1 MSKIIAIITEYN
13 PFHNGHK
20 YQIDRIR
27 AENEDATIIAIMS
40 GNVVQR
46 GEFAF
51 LDKYARAEMAKSCG
65 VDAVFELPYP
75 YSGSTAEMFAHQG
88 VKIAYNLG
96 AQVLYFGTESRD
108 IAELEKI
115 AEIIDS
121 DAFENEIRKI
131 LNAKEISF
139 PALREQALENLGFKL
154 SRTSNDMLALEYIRQ
169 IKNNGY
175 KMEYRSIERV
185 GAGYNNTEISSLMSA
200 SGIRKEFYESKQILS
215 VPDNAKA
222 ILDIEISNGKI
233 NEIESAKKM
242 LYQYAIMASA
252 KQIESS
258 FDCPVGLGYY
268 ITQKA
273 KEAKNHIEFFESLSS
288 KTYTTARVK
297 RTLLYSFFGIK
308 SVSKQGKCYTILLSA
323 NKKGTSILKRIKTNE
338 KLVVLTKHSDAKKLN
353 VRLYK
358 QYLQLK
364 RVDEIYQSLFYEP
377 NDAANAYKQTVKIEK

>member
-27 AENEDATIIAIMS
+27 EENDDATIIAIMS

-51 LDKYARAEMAKSCG
+51 LDKYSRAEMAKSCG

-75 YSGSTAEMFAHQG
+75 YSGSTAEIFAHQG

-96 AQVLYFGTESRD
+96 AQILYFGTESKD

-121 DAFENEIRKI
+121 EAFEAEISKI
-131 LNAKEISF
+131 SNTKEISF
-139 PALREQALENLGFKL
+139 PVLREQALASLGYKL
-154 SRTSNDMLALEYIRQ
+154 SKTSNDMLALEYIRQ

-175 KMEYRSIERV
+175 QMEYRAIERV
-185 GAGYNNTEISSLMSA
+185 GAGYNDTEIGSLMSA
-200 SGIRKEFYESKQILS
+200 SGIRKEFYESRQVLS
-215 VPDNAKA
+215 VPDNAKVIIDKE
-222 ILDIEISNGKI
+222 ILNGKI
-233 NEIESAKKM
+233 NDVDSTKKM
-242 LYQYAIMASA
+242 LYQYAIMTSP
-252 KQIESS
+252 KQIEAS
-258 FDCPVGLGYY
+258 FDCPVGMGYY

-273 KEAKNHIEFFESLSS
+273 KEAKNYNEFFESLSS

-308 SVSKQGKCYTILLSA
+308 SVNKRGRCFTILLSA
-323 NKKGTSILKRIKTNE
+323 NKKGASILRQIKLNE
-338 KLVVLTKHSDAKKLN
+338 KIVVLTKHSDAKKLN
-353 VRLYK
+353 TRLYK

-364 RVDEIYQSLFYEP
+364 KVDEIYQSLFYEP
-377 NDAANAYKQTVKIEK
+377 NNAANAYKQTVKIEK